1 MAARPRTD
9 VAIIGGGIAGCA
21 SAYYLAKKGLSVT
34 LLEKGE
40 IAGEQ
45 SGRNWGFVRQQVRDP
60 LEIPLM
66 IACIRL
72 WRGLEAELEA
82 DIEWRQGGILHL
94 ADTDA
99 GMAKYEAWLEHART
113 YQLDSRKVTGREAA
127 ELLPGM
133 ARDWVGGLYTPSDG
147 QADPVKTTS
156 AFAKAAARLGAEI
169 RTGCIVQGIETAGG
183 AVTGLRTEAGE
194 IEAGTVL
201 IAAGAWTSAMLRRL
215 GLDLP
220 QLGVRSTVLRTSRAP
235 EKTALGVWFPEFGF
249 RQRRDG
255 AFNVGAG
262 ASVDHDIGVDTLRH
276 AGAFWSAFRT
286 QGHNLDLHLG
296 RHFFEDLW
304 VHLDRAGAL
313 DRQMRRDRVLAPA
326 PNARK
331 VRRCLAGFRAMFPE
345 FGDIDLATSWAGVID
360 VTPDEVPVFGEAPG
374 LRGLVIA
381 TGFSGH
387 GFGMGPITGQLMAEV
402 IAEGKPSLDLA
413 GFRFGRFSERAGA
426 RSGTAGLRDG

>member
-1 MAARPRTD
+1 MAARQSTD

-21 SAYYLAKKGLSVT
+21 SAYYLAKNGLAVT

-45 SGRNWGFVRQQVRDP
+45 SGRNWGFVRQQLRDP

-66 IACIRL
+66 IACTRL
-72 WRGLEAELEA
+72 WQGLEAELEA

-94 ADTDA
+94 ADTDVE
-99 GMAKYEAWLEHART
+99 MAKYEAWLEHARA
-113 YQLDSRKVTGREAA
+113 YQLDSRKVSGAEAA

-133 ARDWVGGLYTPSDG
+133 AHDWIGGIYTPSDG

-156 AFAKAAARLGAEI
+156 AFAKAAQRLGAEI
-169 RTGCIVQGIETAGG
+169 RTGCIVEAIETAGG

-194 IEAGTVL
+194 IEARTVL
-201 IAAGAWTSAMLRRL
+201 VAAGAWSARLLRTL
-215 GLDLP
+215 GVDLP
-220 QLGVRSTVLRTSRAP
+220 QLRVRSTVLRTNRAP
-235 EKTALGVWFPEFGF
+235 EKTALGVWFPGFGF

-276 AGAFWSAFRT
+276 ARAFRSAART

-304 VHLDRAGAL
+304 LHLDRAGAL
-313 DRQMRRDRVLAPA
+313 GRQMRRDRVLAPTPSA
-326 PNARK
+326 KK
-331 VRRCLAGFRAMFPE
+331 VRSCLAGFRAMFPE

-374 LRGLVIA
+374 YRGLVIA

-387 GFGMGPITGQLMAEV
+387 GFGMGPIAGQLMAEV
-402 IAEGKPSLDLA
+402 IAEGKPSFDLA
-413 GFRFGRFSERAGA
+413 GFRFDRFGQGRGAAGRAV
-426 RSGTAGLRDG
+426 

>member
-1 MAARPRTD
+1 MAARQSTE

-45 SGRNWGFVRQQVRDP
+45 SGRNWGFVRQQLRDP

-66 IACIRL
+66 IECKRL

-94 ADTDA
+94 AETDL

-113 YQLDSRKVTGREAA
+113 YQLDSRKVSGAEAA

-156 AFAKAAARLGAEI
+156 AFAKAAERLGAEI
-169 RTGCIVQGIETAGG
+169 RTGCIVQGIESAGG

-194 IEAGTVL
+194 IKAGTVL
-201 IAAGAWTSAMLRRL
+201 IAAGAWSARLLRSL
-215 GLDLP
+215 GIDLP
-220 QLGVRSTVLRTSRAP
+220 LLRVRSTMLRTSHAP
-235 EKTALGVWFPEFGF
+235 EKTALGVWCPGFGF

-255 AFNVGAG
+255 SFNVGAG

-276 AGAFWSAFRT
+276 ARAFWPAFRAQSHT
-286 QGHNLDLHLG
+286 LDLHLG

-304 VHLDRAGAL
+304 GHLDRAGAL
-313 DRQMRRDRVLAPA
+313 GRQMRRDRVLTPA
-326 PNARK
+326 PDAK
-331 VRRCLAGFRAMFPE
+331 KMQRCLAGFRTLFPE

-360 VTPDEVPVFGEAPG
+360 VTPDEVPVFGAAPG
-374 LRGLVIA
+374 YRGLVIA

-387 GFGMGPITGQLMAEV
+387 GFGMGPIAGKLMADL
-402 IAEGKPSLDLA
+402 IADGRPSLDLA
-413 GFRFGRFSERAGA
+413 GFRFGRFGQ
-426 RSGTAGLRDG
+426 GPLV

>member
-1 MAARPRTD
+1 MAARQSTD

-21 SAYYLAKKGLSVT
+21 SAYYLAKKGLAVT

-45 SGRNWGFVRQQVRDP
+45 SGRNWGFVRQQLRDP

-66 IACIRL
+66 IACARL
-72 WRGLEAELEA
+72 WQGLEAELEA

-94 ADTDA
+94 ADTDVE
-99 GMAKYEAWLEHART
+99 MAKYEAWLAYARA
-113 YQLDSRKVTGREAA
+113 YQLDSRKVSGAEAA
-127 ELLPGM
+127 ALLPGM
-133 ARDWVGGLYTPSDG
+133 AHSWIGGIYTPSDG

-156 AFAKAAARLGAEI
+156 AFAKAAQRRGAEI
-169 RTGCIVQGIETAGG
+169 RTGCIVEAIETAGG

-194 IEAGTVL
+194 IEAKTVL
-201 IAAGAWTSAMLRRL
+201 VAAGAWSARLLRTL
-215 GLDLP
+215 GVDLP
-220 QLGVRSTVLRTSRAP
+220 QLRVRSTVLRTRRVPA
-235 EKTALGVWFPEFGF
+235 KTALRVWSPEFGF

-255 AFNVGAG
+255 SFNVGAG

-276 AGAFWSAFRT
+276 ARAFWSAARN
-286 QGHNLDLHLG
+286 QSHNLDLHLG

-304 VHLDRAGAL
+304 VHLDRTGAL
-313 DRQMRRDRVLAPA
+313 GRQMRRDRVLAPA
-326 PNARK
+326 PSAQK

-345 FGDIDLATSWAGVID
+345 FGDIDIATSWAGVID
-360 VTPDEVPVFGEAPG
+360 VTPDEVPVLGAAPG

-387 GFGMGPITGQLMAEV
+387 GFGMGPIAGQLMAEV
-402 IAEGKPSLDLA
+402 IAEGKPSLDLE
-413 GFRFGRFSERAGA
+413 GFRFGRFSARPGA
-426 RSGTAGLRDG
+426 RSGVG

>member
-1 MAARPRTD
+1 MAARQSTD

-45 SGRNWGFVRQQVRDP
+45 SGRNWGFVRQQLRDP

-66 IACIRL
+66 IACIRI

-94 ADTDA
+94 ADTDVE
-99 GMAKYEAWLEHART
+99 MAKYEAWLEHART
-113 YQLDSRKVTGREAA
+113 YQLDSRKVSGAEAA

-133 ARDWVGGLYTPSDG
+133 AHDWIGGIYTPSDG
-147 QADPVKTTS
+147 QADPVKTTN
-156 AFAKAAARLGAEI
+156 AFAKAARRLGAEI
-169 RTGCIVQGIETAGG
+169 RTGCIVEGIETAGG
-183 AVTGLRTEAGE
+183 AVTGLSTEAGE
-194 IEAGTVL
+194 IRAKTVL
-201 IAAGAWTSAMLRRL
+201 VAAGAWSARLLRTL

-220 QLGVRSTVLRTSRAP
+220 QLGVRSTVLRTRRAP
-235 EKTALGVWFPEFGF
+235 AKTALGVWFPEFGF

-255 AFNVGAG
+255 SFNVGAG

-276 AGAFWSAFRT
+276 ARAFWSAFRN
-286 QGHNLDLHLG
+286 QGGSLDLHLG

-304 VHLDRAGAL
+304 LHLNRTGAL
-313 DRQMRRDRVLAPA
+313 GRQMRRDRVLDPA
-326 PNARK
+326 PSAKKLRG
-331 VRRCLAGFRAMFPE
+331 CLAGFRAMFPE

-360 VTPDEVPVFGEAPG
+360 VMPDEVPVFGEAPG

-387 GFGMGPITGQLMAEV
+387 GFGMGPIAGQLMAEA
-402 IAEGKPSLDLA
+402 IAEGQPSLDLA
-413 GFRFGRFSERAGA
+413 GFRFDRFGQGHGA
-426 RSGTAGLRDG
+426 ARLRDG

>member
-1 MAARPRTD
+1 MAARQSTD

-21 SAYYLAKKGLSVT
+21 SAYYLAKKGLAVT

-45 SGRNWGFVRQQVRDP
+45 SGRNWGFVRQQGRDP

-72 WRGLEAELEA
+72 WQGLEAELEA

-94 ADTDA
+94 ADTDVE
-99 GMAKYEAWLEHART
+99 MAKYEAWLAHARA
-113 YQLDSRKVTGREAA
+113 YQLDSRKVSGAEAA

-133 ARDWVGGLYTPSDG
+133 AHDWIGGIYTPSDG
-147 QADPVKTTS
+147 QADPVKTTR
-156 AFAKAAARLGAEI
+156 AFAKAAQRLGAEI
-169 RTGCIVQGIETAGG
+169 RSGCIVEAIETAGG

-194 IEAGTVL
+194 IAARTVL
-201 IAAGAWTSAMLRRL
+201 VAAGAWSARLLRTLR
-215 GLDLP
+215 LDLP
-220 QLGVRSTVLRTSRAP
+220 QLNVRSTVLRTNRAP

-276 AGAFWSAFRT
+276 ARAFWSAARN
-286 QGHNLDLHLG
+286 QSHNLDLHLG

-304 VHLDRAGAL
+304 GHLDRAGTL
-313 DRQMRRDRVLAPA
+313 GRQMRRDRVLAPTPSA
-326 PNARK
+326 EK
-331 VRRCLAGFRAMFPE
+331 LRRCLAGFRAMFPE

-387 GFGMGPITGQLMAEV
+387 GFGMGPITGKLMAEV
-402 IAEGKPSLDLA
+402 IAEGKPSLDLE
-413 GFRFGRFSERAGA
+413 GFRFGRFSERPG
-426 RSGTAGLRDG
+426 

>member
-1 MAARPRTD
+1 MAARQRPD

-21 SAYYLAKKGLSVT
+21 SAYYLAKKGLAVT

-45 SGRNWGFVRQQVRDP
+45 SGRNWGFVRQQLRDP

-66 IACIRL
+66 IACSRL
-72 WRGLEAELEA
+72 WQGLEAELEA

-113 YQLDSRKVTGREAA
+113 YQLDSRKVSGAEAA

-183 AVTGLRTEAGE
+183 AVTGLSTEAGE

-255 AFNVGAG
+255 SFNVGAG

-276 AGAFWSAFRT
+276 ARAFWSAFRT
-286 QGHNLDLHLG
+286 QGGSLDLHLG

-313 DRQMRRDRVLAPA
+313 DRQMRRNRVLAPA
-326 PNARK
+326 PSAK
-331 VRRCLAGFRAMFPE
+331 KLRRCLAGFRAMFPE

-413 GFRFGRFSERAGA
+413 GFRFGRFSERLGA
-426 RSGTAGLRDG
+426 RRGTG